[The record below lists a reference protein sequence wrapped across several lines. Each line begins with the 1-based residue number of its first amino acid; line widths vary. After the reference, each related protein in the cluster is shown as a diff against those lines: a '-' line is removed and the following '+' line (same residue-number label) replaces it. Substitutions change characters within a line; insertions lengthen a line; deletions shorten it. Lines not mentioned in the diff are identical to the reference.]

1 VIIEDLDSVNSE
13 VIKKICLR
21 AELGMQ
27 NYGVTMDRDDLSLL
41 NWLQHLQEEMLDAC
55 VYIEKILMKKKEE
68 QDAKAHQRNSSGSK
82 EGEEVQ
88 S

>member
-1 VIIEDLDSVNSE
+1 MIIDDLDSVNSE

-21 AELGMQ
+21 AESGMQ
-27 NYGVTMDRDDLSLL
+27 NYGVSMDRDDLSLL

-55 VYIEKILMKKKEE
+55 VYIEKILMKKQEE
-68 QDAKAHQRNSSGSK
+68 QNAKTHQSNSSSSK
-82 EGEEVQ
+82 ESEEVQ